1 MTPRRRDAG
10 ESDPQA
16 GGGANVV
23 PMGQAVT
30 TPAARPDGRPDER
43 PNERVVRPSDW
54 ERVVRNRMVAGDD
67 AALSEIYHQFAS
79 FVYGL
84 ALRVIG
90 DARAAEDVSQDVFLS
105 IWQRPD
111 AFDPDRGSLRT
122 WLGTLAHRRA
132 VDHVR
137 REEARRRRA
146 EREASR
152 TVSTPDVE
160 EMATAL
166 VTAERVRAALDVLP
180 PEQRRAIH
188 IAYFEGKTYRE
199 VAEVLGIPE
208 GTAKSRLR
216 LGLRRIAAALE
227 AEGAEW

>member
-1 MTPRRRDAG
+1 MGGRGVTEHLGR
-10 ESDPQA
+10 QA
-16 GGGANVV
+16 G
-23 PMGQAVT
+23 
-30 TPAARPDGRPDER
+30 RD
-43 PNERVVRPSDW
+43 VRPSQW
-54 ERVVRNRMVAGDD
+54 ERTTRDRLIAGDD
-67 AALSEIYHQFAS
+67 GALNEIYDQFSS

-90 DARAAEDVSQDVFLS
+90 DARAAEDVSQDVFVTV
-105 IWQRPD
+105 WERPD

-146 EREASR
+146 IKDGARPE
-152 TVSTPDVE
+152 TTPDVE
-160 EMATAL
+160 EMAMAL
-166 VTAERVRAALDVLP
+166 VTAERVRSALAMLP
-180 PEQRRAIH
+180 DEQRRAIQL
-188 IAYFEGKTYRE
+188 AYFGGKTYRQ

-216 LGLRRIAAALE
+216 LGLRRIAAVLE
-227 AEGAEW
+227 TETVARSE

>member
-1 MTPRRRDAG
+1 MTEHVGRQAGREVNPSQWERTTRDRLIAG
-10 ESDPQA
+10 E
-16 GGGANVV
+16 
-23 PMGQAVT
+23 
-30 TPAARPDGRPDER
+30 ER
-43 PNERVVRPSDW
+43 
-54 ERVVRNRMVAGDD
+54 
-67 AALSEIYHQFAS
+67 ALNEIYDQYSS

-90 DARAAEDVSQDVFLS
+90 DARAAEDVSQDVFVTV
-105 IWQRPD
+105 WERPS

-146 EREASR
+146 IKDAARR
-152 TVSTPDVE
+152 VSTPDVE
-160 EMATAL
+160 EMALAL
-166 VTAERVRAALDVLP
+166 VTAERVRSALETLP
-180 PEQRRAIH
+180 DERRRAIQL
-188 IAYFEGKTYRE
+188 AYFGGKTYRQ

-216 LGLRRIAAALE
+216 LGLRRVADVLE
-227 AEGAEW
+227 TETLARSE

>member
-1 MTPRRRDAG
+1 M
-10 ESDPQA
+10 
-16 GGGANVV
+16 
-23 PMGQAVT
+23 PMGAT
-30 TPAARPDGRPDER
+30 TKPTRAGTSSAAAAT
-43 PNERVVRPSDW
+43 RVVRPSRW
-54 ERVVRNRMVAGDD
+54 EGEIRDRVVGGDHR
-67 AALSEIYHQFAS
+67 ALDEVYDQFSS

-90 DARAAEDVSQDVFLS
+90 DARAAEDVSQDVFVWF
-105 IWQRPD
+105 WQH
-111 AFDPDRGSLRT
+111 AASFDPARGSLRT
-122 WLGTLAHRRA
+122 WLGTLTHRRA

-146 EREASR
+146 EREAGR
-152 TVSTPDVE
+152 AVAPPDVE

-166 VTAERVRAALDVLP
+166 VAAERVRAALDLLP
-180 PEQRRAIH
+180 GEQRRAIH
-188 IAYFEGKTYRE
+188 LAYFDGKTYRQ

>member
-1 MTPRRRDAG
+1 MTEHVGRQAERD
-10 ESDPQA
+10 
-16 GGGANVV
+16 
-23 PMGQAVT
+23 
-30 TPAARPDGRPDER
+30 
-43 PNERVVRPSDW
+43 VRPSQW
-54 ERVVRNRMVAGDD
+54 ERTTRDRLMAGDEG
-67 AALSEIYHQFAS
+67 ALNEIYDQFSS

-90 DARAAEDVSQDVFLS
+90 DARAAEDVSQDVFVTV
-105 IWQRPD
+105 WERPG

-146 EREASR
+146 IKEGARPQ
-152 TVSTPDVE
+152 TTPDVE
-160 EMATAL
+160 EMAMAL
-166 VTAERVRAALDVLP
+166 VTAERVRSALATLSD
-180 PEQRRAIH
+180 EQQRAIQL
-188 IAYFEGKTYRE
+188 AYFGGKTYRQ

-216 LGLRRIAAALE
+216 LGLRRIADVLE
-227 AEGAEW
+227 TETVARSE